1 LGKKVA
7 ILQSNY
13 IPWKGYFDLI
23 NTVDEFV
30 LFDDT
35 QYTKGDWRNRNIIK
49 TKQGPQWLT
58 IPVKQEKQSQLINE
72 TKISDTRWAR
82 KHWTTLSQN
91 YSKAKYFERYR
102 DQLESLYLALTNE
115 YLSTINHRL
124 ITEVNKIL
132 SIGTRIRWSSEFDVL
147 EGRTERLLSICEQCG
162 ASEYF
167 SGPAAQ
173 SYFDIELAKRSNIK
187 VNWLNYEDYPEYDQ
201 LHPPF
206 DHRVSI
212 LDLIFNEGPNAKKFM
227 KSFDNE

>member
-1 LGKKVA
+1 MGKKVA